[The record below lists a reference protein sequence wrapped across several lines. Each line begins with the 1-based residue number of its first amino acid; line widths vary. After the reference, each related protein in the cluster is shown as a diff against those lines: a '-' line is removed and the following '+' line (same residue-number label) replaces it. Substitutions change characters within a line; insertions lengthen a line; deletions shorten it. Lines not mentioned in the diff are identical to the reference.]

1 VTVGILMRR
10 ARTEQ
15 AIQQAIFQHIQV
27 RGVRGLVAF
36 HVPNGGARRPIEA
49 RIFKSLG
56 VRAGVSDLIA
66 VHDAKVY
73 ALEIKAPGGRPT
85 ASQLEFI
92 ADMEAAG
99 AHCCIAEGLD
109 RALAVLEQWG
119 ILKGHKQ

>member
-1 VTVGILMRR
+1 VMSR
-10 ARTEQ
+10 ARPEQ
-15 AIQQAIFQHIQV
+15 AIQRAVFEHIQV
-27 RGVRGLVAF
+27 RGVRGLVAW
-36 HVPNGGARRPIEA
+36 HTPNGGARRPIEA

-56 VRAGVSDLIA
+56 VRPGVSDVIA
-66 VHDAKVY
+66 VHDAKIY

-92 ADMEAAG
+92 AAMEAAG

>member
-1 VTVGILMRR
+1 MSR

-15 AIQQAIFQHIQV
+15 AIQQAVFLHIQA

-36 HVPNGGARRPIEA
+36 HVPNGGARRPVEA
-49 RIFKSLG
+49 AIFRSLG

-66 VHDAKVY
+66 VHDAKIY

-85 ASQLEFI
+85 ARQLEFI

-109 RALAVLEQWG
+109 SALACLERWG
-119 ILKGHKQ
+119 LLRGHTQ